1 VTRRFTIRDF
11 RTHADYAACVELQR
25 DTWGRDFNDVVPS
38 SILQVS
44 QKVGGVA
51 AGAFD
56 AIGRLVGFVYGITG
70 VKDGRIV
77 HWSDM
82 LAVRPE
88 AQNEG
93 LGRRLKEHQR
103 RAVAKVGAELIY
115 WTFDPL
121 QARNAHLNFNV
132 FGVRVE
138 EYVPDMY
145 GQNTGSDLHRGIG
158 TDRLIVAWPVRD
170 AALKKRRAE
179 IAAASKANNTTRV
192 EVPRDVT
199 AMLSADPAQARQWR
213 ERTRAELTKAMKT
226 RRIDGFVIEGDRAF
240 YLLTPKARR

>member
-1 VTRRFTIRDF
+1 MTARYTIRDF
-11 RTHADYAACVELQR
+11 ATHAEYAACVELQR
-25 DTWGRDFNDVVPS
+25 DTWGRDFNDVVPAS
-38 SILQVS
+38 VQQVS

-56 AIGRLVGFVYGITG
+56 ASGRLMGFVYGITG

-88 AQNEG
+88 AQNAG

-138 EYVPDMY
+138 EYVRDMY
-145 GQNTGSDLHRGIG
+145 GENTGSDLHRGIG
-158 TDRLIVAWPVRD
+158 TDRLIVAWPVKD

-179 IAAASKANNTTRV
+179 ISAAATAKNTARI

-199 AMLSADPAQARQWR
+199 RMLTDDPAQARQWR

-240 YLLTPKARR
+240 YLLRPKTKR